1 MEGRRADKREREM
14 KNDYLDDILT
24 EEEQDLGFA
33 RKESS
38 HYTNTDRKSVKPK
51 LQLQI
56 SVKVIVP
63 SDKTNSGKR
72 YVWERSGDILE
83 VEMEDLELLLNK
95 RLGDKACCGGNS
107 DGMKLFVRVE

>member
-24 EEEQDLGFA
+24 EEEQDLGVA
-33 RKESS
+33 KAVVTSYNSISE
-38 HYTNTDRKSVKPK
+38 KPK